1 MKREIEGVLVR
12 ERDQPAI
19 KDEDGKVRLV
29 YNLFDGLT
37 GKKIK
42 LIIEEVKEPEEEE
55 IGEQEIEEPAE
66 EAG

>member
-1 MKREIEGVLVR
+1 MVR